1 MMKNLLPSPPFRTLF
16 WMNSQLQIKNVEAF
30 QMIHKNDIIVFI

>member
-1 MMKNLLPSPPFRTLF
+1 MMKNLLPSPPYTTLF
-16 WMNSQLQIKNVEAF
+16 WMNSQLQIKNVEPF

>member
-1 MMKNLLPSPPFRTLF
+1 MMKNLLPAPPSELFF